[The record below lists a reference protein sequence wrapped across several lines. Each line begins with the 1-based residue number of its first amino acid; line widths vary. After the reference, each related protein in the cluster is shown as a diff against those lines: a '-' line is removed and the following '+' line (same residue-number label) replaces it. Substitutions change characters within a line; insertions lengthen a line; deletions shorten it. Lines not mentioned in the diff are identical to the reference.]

1 VVLFSGYL
9 KIRWNLVE
17 GIGDGGTFAVE
28 GQVELFQEEELTLE
42 EVECSV
48 AVG

>member
-17 GIGDGGTFAVE
+17 EIGDGGTFVVDD
-28 GQVELFQEEELTLE
+28 QELFQEEELTLE